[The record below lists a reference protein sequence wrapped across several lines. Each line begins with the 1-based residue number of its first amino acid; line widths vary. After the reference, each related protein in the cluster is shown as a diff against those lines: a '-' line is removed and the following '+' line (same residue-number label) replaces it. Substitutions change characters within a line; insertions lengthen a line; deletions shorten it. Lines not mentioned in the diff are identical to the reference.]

1 MNETILNPF
10 EFING
15 RLNSIENL
23 LLDLK
28 EQSSK
33 KEKESVVKKK
43 YYTGKEVDKILRC
56 SPPTRYKHKNNGLIE
71 AVKVGGKTLYT
82 CESVDKMAIAIEAK
96 NG

>member
-1 MNETILNPF
+1 MEKAIPNPF
-10 EFING
+10 TSLHGELAAIK
-15 RLNSIENL
+15 NL
-23 LLDLK
+23 LHTLVEDS
-28 EQSSK
+28 QK
-33 KEKESVVKKK
+33 KEEPSTLKK

-96 NG
+96 NR